1 MTIHLTHVIL
11 FVSDMQRSMDFYC
24 TILGLKALS
33 ASPGWS
39 EIDAGPGPK
48 LALHATRE
56 PAQPYPRSHTLPPG
70 QAQLTFAVD
79 HIDGLCAALR
89 EHGAPVEGPMDQPEI
104 GLRTAY
110 VRDPDGA
117 ALQITQPL

>member
-11 FVSDMQRSMDFYC
+11 FVSDMQRALDFYC
-24 TILGLKALS
+24 TILGLKSLS
-33 ASPGWS
+33 TSPGWS
-39 EIDAGPGPK
+39 EIDTGPGPK
-48 LALHATRE
+48 LALHASRE
-56 PAQPYPRSHTLPPG
+56 PRIATFPSHTLPPG
-70 QAQLTFAVD
+70 QVQLTFGVD
-79 HIDGLCAALR
+79 HIDGLCAVLR

>member
-1 MTIHLTHVIL
+1 MTIRLTHVIL
-11 FVSDMQRSMDFYC
+11 FVSDMQRSLDFYC
-24 TILGLKALS
+24 TIIGLKALS
-33 ASPGWS
+33 TSPGWS

-48 LALHATRE
+48 LALHASRE
-56 PAQPYPRSHTLPPG
+56 PHIVPASSHTLPPG
-70 QAQLTFAVD
+70 QIQLTLGVD
-79 HIDGLCAALR
+79 HIDGLCAILR

-110 VRDPDGA
+110 VHDPDGA